1 MEIGS
6 ALFRIVLLYGG
17 IIGVC
22 IALIVFFR
30 ARGRKQAQEK
40 RRARKEALQPA
51 MPTAGDTPS
60 LASLMDAGGRADD
73 RRGRA
78 VYQAETG
85 DDDSGLDD
93 LFSGEYKPHTPADA
107 HASDDSITADDDFE
121 IDDDLDI
128 AELVSAIDAAE
139 AETTSADTPH
149 TIGDR
154 PLTIQ
159 LSDGTRTQAIE
170 AMSILRDE
178 RDGRLIVQMSDTGY
192 RTLRHNKTVRKAF
205 ARLMKE
211 LAQSVKQADD
221 LSDTPPASDTPAQAP
236 TPPPA
241 QPANPQAS
249 PQRDAADDALPG
261 DLPEYRLSEM
271 ETNYKR
277 NRYGQLEVKEVQK
290 VEEVNIADAIE
301 AYLQHKI
308 SQTPHFQKRGIH
320 VRPALIG
327 VTIEADGQTYD
338 SVDAVDDED
347 VKTFLKETIAEW
359 QERNSRR

>member
-51 MPTAGDTPS
+51 TSTAGDTPS
-60 LASLMDAGGRADD
+60 LASLMNERDNKRHE
-73 RRGRA
+73 RA
-78 VYQAETG
+78 VYQAET

-93 LFSGEYKPHTPADA
+93 LFSGEYKPHTPADT
-107 HASDDSITADDDFE
+107 HASDDSITADGDFE

-192 RTLRHNKTVRKAF
+192 RTLRHDKTVRKAF

-241 QPANPQAS
+241 KPAEPAPPQA
-249 PQRDAADDALPG
+249 PQQRDTADDALPG
-261 DLPEYRLSEM
+261 DLPEYRLSDM

-277 NRYGQLEVKEVQK
+277 NRYGRLEVKEVQK

-308 SQTPHFQKRGIH
+308 SQTPRFQKRGIH

-327 VTIEADGQTYD
+327 VTIEADGETYD

-359 QERNSRR
+359 QARNSPR